1 MTSASTVIETS
12 LHTHTNSSSIFFG
25 IVTVDEGMHAC
36 DMYFPVSFIH
46 IFSKRVNLGQASE
59 RQGSGL
65 SDEAVKLS
73 SSKEGLIE
81 NNEELRGVCVCVL

>member
-1 MTSASTVIETS
+1 M
-12 LHTHTNSSSIFFG
+12 L
-25 IVTVDEGMHAC
+25 VTCV
-36 DMYFPVSFIH
+36 FPVSFIH

-73 SSKEGLIE
+73 SSEEGLIE
-81 NNEELRGVCVCVL
+81 KHKELRGVCVSVCVCSRG